1 MKTFYFFLFILE
13 RDGTFIGVIESV
25 SQSGI
30 SLDKAIAKH
39 ARRRTQ
45 ASKEACLSVIKG
57 RKKKRWVEIINRF
70 FCLEFGGTLHFFAM
84 TCEYKE

>member
-1 MKTFYFFLFILE
+1 MKTFFFLFILE
-13 RDGTFIGVIESV
+13 RDGTFIGVIESG

-30 SLDKAIAKH
+30 SLDKAIAEH

-45 ASKEACLSVIKG
+45 ASKEACLLVMKG
-57 RKKKRWVEIINRF
+57 RKKKGVEIINRLS
-70 FCLEFGGTLHFFAM
+70 CLEFGGTLHIFAM